1 MHPAPLPS
9 PSASVRDLLLAQD
22 GVVSVAQALAAGL
35 SRQAVRRRVARGE
48 WVDVHPGVLAEATRV
63 PTATMRIRAAALW
76 AGPRGLVHGPAA
88 ASWSRMLD
96 RCPRDVGVTLPRGTR
111 RLAPGGVALRRRDVP
126 GPDRAWIR
134 GVAVTAEHL
143 TVLET
148 CAVLPDGAAFLDRVL
163 QRRVVHPALLH
174 EAYCRNAGA
183 HGMAA
188 AHRLLVAAL
197 DRADSELERTLLRL
211 LRSAGMGGV
220 VRGLPVGG
228 GRQIDLAFPAERV
241 AIELDGWAWHT
252 DPDRFRADRAKG
264 NALVAQGWTLLRFTW
279 HDVHDAPEG
288 TLAAI
293 RQALRR

>member
-1 MHPAPLPS
+1 MPPAPLPA
-9 PSASVRDLLLAQD
+9 PSTSLRDLLLAQD
-22 GVVSVAQALAAGL
+22 GVLSAAQARATGL

-48 WVDVHPGVLAEATRV
+48 WVDLHPGVLAEATRV
-63 PTATMRIRAAALW
+63 PTAAMRVRAAALW
-76 AGPRGLVHGPAA
+76 AGPSGLVHGPAA
-88 ASWSRMLD
+88 ACWSGMTD

-111 RLAPGGVALRRRDVP
+111 RLAPGGIALRRRDVP
-126 GPDRAWIR
+126 GPDRTWIR

-163 QRRVVHPALLH
+163 QRRIVHPALLH

-197 DRADSELERTLLRL
+197 DRADSELERMLLRL
-211 LRSAGMGGV
+211 LRAAGIGGV
-220 VRGLPVGG
+220 VRGLPVSG
-228 GRQIDLAFPAERV
+228 GREVDLAFPAERV

-288 TLAAI
+288 TVAAI
-293 RQALRR
+293 RRALRR

>member
-1 MHPAPLPS
+1 MSPPS
-9 PSASVRDLLLAQD
+9 PVRSPVPLRDLLLAQD
-22 GVVSVAQALAAGL
+22 GVLSAAQARATGL
-35 SRQAVRRRVARGE
+35 SRQSVRRRVARGE
-48 WVDVHPGVLAEATRV
+48 WVDLHPGVLAEATRA
-63 PTATMRIRAAALW
+63 PTAAMRIRAAALW
-76 AGPRGLVHGPAA
+76 AGPSGLVHGPAA
-88 ASWSRMLD
+88 ACWSGMTD
-96 RCPRDVGVTLPRGTR
+96 RCPRDIGVTLPRRTR
-111 RLAPGGVALRRRDVP
+111 RLAPGGIALRRRDVP
-126 GPDRAWIR
+126 VPDRAWIR

-148 CAVLPDGAAFLDRVL
+148 CAVLPDGAVFLDRVL

-174 EAYCRNAGA
+174 EAYCRNVGA

-197 DRADSELERTLLRL
+197 DRADSQLERMLLRL
-211 LRSAGMGGV
+211 LRAAGIGGV

-228 GRQIDLAFPAERV
+228 GREIDLAFPAERV

-264 NALVAQGWTLLRFTW
+264 NALVARGWTLLRFTW

-288 TLAAI
+288 TVAAI
-293 RQALRR
+293 RRALRR